1 MGTLAPPVVAVVVAH
16 DPGPWFA
23 ETLASIAS
31 QDYAELSVLVLDTGV
46 SGDLAA
52 RVAEVLPTAYVRH
65 FDGNRGFGA
74 TVNEVRTMVDGA
86 AYYLVCHD
94 DVALADDA
102 VHLMVEEAFRS
113 NAGIVSPKVVS
124 WNDPEQLVHVGMS
137 VDKGGSVVERV
148 QTNEIDHGQHDA
160 VRDVFV
166 APGGCTLIRADLFE
180 ELDGYD
186 PAIVAMGEDL
196 DLCWR
201 AQVVGARII
210 VAPDARVRHLEVLAS
225 GERLL
230 EPSLLAASTAA
241 TAAEAAVGDGKHAD
255 ADARAG
261 GEAGT
266 VAGTV
271 TGDTAEQEADD
282 GAGSGPGE
290 PAADQARPV
299 TLQELQRR
307 HELLAVFTCYSR
319 THLWRVVPQVFLL
332 AVGEV
337 LVAELAGN
345 RTRARAVV
353 RAWRWNFA
361 RMGATRTRRSALQ
374 DKRRVGDKEIRLLQ
388 VRGSARL
395 SAYFR
400 RVFQFGFHGAHADE
414 LAAAAAVAVE
424 TYGTADEGLEIEPDV
439 EQTEAGRVA
448 GRVRMVVWLIAAL
461 LVVIGSRGVLTG
473 RLPALG
479 QFTPFPSWSSTFS
492 QFFTG
497 WHPSGVGTSAP
508 ATPALAIS
516 GVVGTVLL
524 GAMGLTQKFLI
535 FGCLPFGAWG
545 AIRLLRP
552 FGSQRAALVS
562 GLAYLAVPLPYNA
575 LALGRWGA
583 LVVYAGAPWVL
594 ATLARSTGLEPFVR
608 TAGVPTAG
616 AGADDGVP
624 DTGGAWASRHGLLGG
639 ALALGVL
646 EAVLISFVPAAAVV
660 VVLVALSV
668 VLSSL
673 LFRDA
678 AQTARS
684 VRLALASTGVALVI
698 SLPWAIGVLSSG
710 RGLTAVFGLQTPA
723 SGAATWGMLLR
734 FAAGPIGGSPL
745 TWGFVVAAAAPLL
758 LARGVRFRWATRFW
772 AIALVFWFVAWISG
786 RGWTGGLAIDPL
798 ALLGPAA
805 AATAASIG
813 LGVAAFERDL
823 PKAEFGWRQLV
834 TVVGVL
840 AVGLA
845 SLPTLVSALPGRW
858 DLPTNDFSQSVSW
871 MHAKVADGAFRV
883 LWLGDPR
890 SLNQGGWNAGDGL
903 AYATSENGP
912 PDARWLWNGTAAG
925 PAAHLGSTV
934 DLALHD
940 RTERLGGLLAP
951 AAVRYVVVLTSIAPV
966 IAGEQVPTAYPVPAD
981 LLPALGRQLDLEPVL
996 SGTGITVFANA
1007 AWVPQRA
1014 EASGRPG
1021 SAVPVASP
1029 LSAGPGTPVV
1039 PGAQPVLP
1047 GAAASRSFRGPLT
1060 AGTVFSSAAP
1070 SGDWQLVTGSGAT
1083 IPRSDSFGWASR
1095 YAVPTTT
1102 TATLRFDDGFLPLLA
1117 GVFSLV
1123 AWGLALA
1130 ALIDRRRLRREWERV
1145 GRPRTWSQGRTR
1157 SHEEL
1162 EDVWSME
1169 EGGLG

>member
-1 MGTLAPPVVAVVVAH
+1 METLAPPVVAVVVAH

-31 QDYAELSVLVLDTGV
+31 QDYAELSVLVLDTGN
-46 SGDLAA
+46 SDDLAV
-52 RVAEVLPTAYVRH
+52 RVAEVLPSAYVRR
-65 FDGNRGFGA
+65 FEGNRGFGA

-86 AYYLVCHD
+86 AYYLICHD

-102 VHLMVEEAFRS
+102 VHLLVEEAFRS
-113 NAGIVSPKVVS
+113 NAGVVSPKVVS
-124 WNDPEQLVHVGMS
+124 WSDPELLVHVGMS
-137 VDKGGSVVERV
+137 VDKGGSVVDRV
-148 QTNEIDHGQHDA
+148 QPNEIDHGQHDA

-166 APGGCTLIRADLFE
+166 APGGCTLIRADLFD

-225 GERLL
+225 GERPL
-230 EPSLLAASTAA
+230 EASLLAAAESDPDADGGAAA
-241 TAAEAAVGDGKHAD
+241 TNPE
-255 ADARAG
+255 
-261 GEAGT
+261 
-266 VAGTV
+266 
-271 TGDTAEQEADD
+271 
-282 GAGSGPGE
+282 
-290 PAADQARPV
+290 RPV

-307 HELLAVFTCYSR
+307 HELLAAFTCYSR
-319 THLWRVVPQVFLL
+319 SHLVRVVPQIFLL

-337 LVAELAGN
+337 VVAELAGN

-353 RAWRWNFA
+353 RAWRWNLG
-361 RMGATRTRRSALQ
+361 RMATIRARRSALQ
-374 DKRRVGDKEIRLLQ
+374 PKRRTSDKEIRLLQ

-414 LAAAAAVAVE
+414 LAAAAVSAAE
-424 TYGTADEGLEIEPDV
+424 TYGTADEGLDLEPDV

-448 GRVRMVVWLIAAL
+448 GRVRLAIWLVAGL

-473 RLPALG
+473 RLPSLG
-479 QFTPFPSWSSTFS
+479 QFAPFPNWSSTFA

-497 WHPSGVGTSAP
+497 WHPSGVGTTAP

-524 GAMGLTQKFLI
+524 GAMGLTQKVLI
-535 FGCLPFGAWG
+535 FGCLPLGAWG
-545 AIRLLRP
+545 AVRLLRP
-552 FGSQRAALVS
+552 FGSQRAALVC

-608 TAGVPTAG
+608 RAGVPA
-616 AGADDGVP
+616 ASPGVGSAEP
-624 DTGGAWASRHGLLGG
+624 GAWATRHGLLGG

-646 EAVLISFVPAAAVV
+646 EAVLISFVPAAAIV
-660 VVLVALSV
+660 VVLVALSI

-673 LFRDA
+673 LFGDIAR
-678 AQTARS
+678 TARS
-684 VRLALASTGVALVI
+684 LRLALASTGVALVI
-698 SLPWAIGVLSSG
+698 SLPWLIGVLSSG
-710 RGLTAVFGLQTPA
+710 RGMVTVFGLQTPA
-723 SGAATWGMLLR
+723 SGAASWGMVLR
-734 FAAGPIGGSPL
+734 FATGPIGASPL
-745 TWGFVVAAAAPLL
+745 TWGFVVAAAAPLV
-758 LARGVRFRWATRFW
+758 LARGVRFQWAARFW

-798 ALLGPAA
+798 VLLGPAA
-805 AATAASIG
+805 AATSASIG

-834 TVVGVL
+834 TAVGVL
-840 AVGLA
+840 AVAVA
-845 SLPTLVSALPGRW
+845 SVPTLVSALPGRW
-858 DLPTNDFSQSVSW
+858 DLPVNDFSQSVSW
-871 MHAKVADGAFRV
+871 MHAKVASGAFRV

-890 SLNQGGWNAGDGL
+890 SLNQGGWNVGGGL

-912 PDARWLWNGTAAG
+912 PDARWTWNGTAPG
-925 PAAHLGSTV
+925 PADQLGSAV
-934 DLALHD
+934 NLAMHD
-940 RTERLGGLLAP
+940 GTDRLGSLVAP
-951 AAVRYVVVLTSIAPV
+951 AAVRYVVVLTSIAPE
-966 IAGEQVPTAYPVPAD
+966 IAGEQSPTAYPVPNA
-981 LLPALGRQLDLEPVL
+981 LLPALGRQLDLQPVL

-1014 EASGRPG
+1014 EVTGRPG
-1021 SAVPVASP
+1021 TARPAASP
-1029 LSAGPGTPVV
+1029 LAIAPWMAVV

-1047 GAAASRSFRGPLT
+1047 GAAASRSFQGPLT
-1060 AGTVFSSAAP
+1060 TGTLFSSAAP
-1070 SGDWQLVTGSGAT
+1070 SGAWQLVASSGT
-1083 IPRSDSFGWASR
+1083 TLPRSASFGWASR
-1095 YAVPTTT
+1095 YAVPAATTG
-1102 TATLRFDDGFLPLLA
+1102 TLRFDDGILPLLA
-1117 GVFSLV
+1117 GVFSLA
-1123 AWGLALA
+1123 AWGVALA

-1145 GRPRTWSQGRTR
+1145 GRPRSWSRGRVR
-1157 SHEEL
+1157 PSEPHE
-1162 EDVWSME
+1162 DAWSTD
-1169 EGGLG
+1169 EGVLG